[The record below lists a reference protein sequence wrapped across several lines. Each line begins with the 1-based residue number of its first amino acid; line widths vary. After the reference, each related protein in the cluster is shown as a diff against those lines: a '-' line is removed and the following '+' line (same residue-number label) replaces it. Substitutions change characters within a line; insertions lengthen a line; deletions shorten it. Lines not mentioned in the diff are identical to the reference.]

1 MIITIGQAVV
11 YVMTGMYGD
20 PSDLG
25 PGICLLIIIQ
35 VQCEF
40 QHIKRNII
48 LKLTDDAPRVE
59 GHLNMPC
66 YLYSDFVDDH
76 LMFKALYIL
85 LFIDNIF
92 QNNQGFQL
100 LWNSHHTV
108 FLSMKVATLPLIVIS
123 MSYMYIKKL
132 SANKVE
138 S

>member
-1 MIITIGQAVV
+1 
-11 YVMTGMYGD
+11 
-20 PSDLG
+20 
-25 PGICLLIIIQ
+25 
-35 VQCEF
+35 
-40 QHIKRNII
+40 
-48 LKLTDDAPRVE
+48 
-59 GHLNMPC
+59 MPC

-76 LMFKALYIL
+76 LIFKALYIL

-108 FLSMKVATLPLIVIS
+108 FLSMKVATLPLIVIF